1 MQFEVYILDLVT
13 KLAFSGVGLI
23 LLSIMVAVIC
33 SNHVNRYVVVCRIS
47 PAPSTDS
54 CDAIV
59 CLGKA

>member
-33 SNHVNRYVVVCRIS
+33 SNHVNRYVILCLIS
-47 PAPSTDS
+47 PARSTDS
-54 CDAIV
+54 CGAID
-59 CLGKA
+59 CSGKA